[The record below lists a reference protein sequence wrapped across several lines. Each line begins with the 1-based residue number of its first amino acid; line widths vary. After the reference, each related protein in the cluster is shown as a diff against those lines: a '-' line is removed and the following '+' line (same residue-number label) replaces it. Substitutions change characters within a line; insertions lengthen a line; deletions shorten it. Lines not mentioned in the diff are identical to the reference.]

1 VIFVDIAFAPA
12 EVDPAEQ
19 LAAWRDL
26 VNRAFRPL
34 AITPLPGAGR
44 PSEFS
49 GSVAGGDWGGL
60 RSRRGTKFRRRRRIW
75 GLARAYAMRPRQ
87 AADYLKTVGED
98 VPGR

>member
-1 VIFVDIAFAPA
+1 VIVVDIALATA

-26 VNRAFRPL
+26 VNRVFLRL

-49 GSVAGGDWGGL
+49 GLVAGADRGGL
-60 RSRRGTKFRRRRRIW
+60 RSRRGTKFRRRRRTW
-75 GLARAYAMRPRQ
+75 GLARAYAMRPDRPP
-87 AADYLKTVGED
+87 TT
-98 VPGR
+98 

>member
-1 VIFVDIAFAPA
+1 VIVVHIALATA
-12 EVDPAEQ
+12 ELDPAEQ
-19 LAAWRDL
+19 LAAGRDL
-26 VNRAFRPL
+26 VNRVFLPL
-34 AITPLPGAGR
+34 AVTPLPGAGR

-60 RSRRGTKFRRRRRIW
+60 RCRRGTKFRRGRRIW

-87 AADYLKTVGED
+87 AADYLKIVGED

>member
-1 VIFVDIAFAPA
+1 MDIAFATA

-19 LAAWRDL
+19 LAAWRD
-26 VNRAFRPL
+26 VMNRVFLPL

-49 GSVAGGDWGGL
+49 GSVAGGDWDGL

-75 GLARAYAMRPRQ
+75 GLARACAMRPRQ
-87 AADYLKTVGED
+87 AADYLKIVGQD

>member
-1 VIFVDIAFAPA
+1 MDIAFAAA

-26 VNRAFRPL
+26 VNRVFLPL

-49 GSVAGGDWGGL
+49 GAVAGGDWDGL
-60 RSRRGTKFRRRRRIW
+60 RSRRGTRSRRRRRMC

-87 AADYLKTVGED
+87 AADYLKIVGDD

>member
-1 VIFVDIAFAPA
+1 MDIAFATA

-19 LAAWRDL
+19 LTAWRDL
-26 VNRAFRPL
+26 VNRVFLPL

-44 PSEFS
+44 PSKFS
-49 GSVAGGDWGGL
+49 GSVAGGDRGGL
-60 RSRRGTKFRRRRRIW
+60 RSRRGTRFRRRRRIW

-87 AADYLKTVGED
+87 AADYLKIVGDD